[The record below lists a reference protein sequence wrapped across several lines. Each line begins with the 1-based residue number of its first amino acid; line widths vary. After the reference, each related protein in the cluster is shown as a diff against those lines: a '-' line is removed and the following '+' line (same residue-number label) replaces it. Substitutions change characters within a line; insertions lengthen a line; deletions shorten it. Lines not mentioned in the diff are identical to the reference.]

1 MKYLMRT
8 KKAFTKKAIKRI
20 FNYDVFYHGNSKFI
34 AIIHVPFES
43 DFVKKNI
50 EAVNKLLND
59 PIFNLIE
66 NDFNKIYEYPILNYI
81 DYYNTTINYKIKTID
96 GKPVR
101 EAVINDELKEVV
113 NEYAIT
119 VGPMDYDTGKNNIV
133 LTEPYLDEEAELWDF
148 ESIHSLI
155 PNIVDTLIK
164 EGYAI
169 VEETKGDESNE

>member
-8 KKAFTKKAIKRI
+8 NKAFTKKTIKRI
-20 FNYDVFYHGNSKFI
+20 INYDIFYHGNSKFI

-50 EAVNKLLND
+50 EAVNKMLND
-59 PIFNLIE
+59 PIYDYIE
-66 NDFNKIYEYPILNYI
+66 NDCNKIYEHPILNYI
-81 DYYNTTINYKIKTID
+81 DYYNTTINYKMKIID

-113 NEYAIT
+113 TEYAIT
-119 VGPMDYDTGKNNIV
+119 VGPIDFKTGKNNIV
-133 LTEPYLDEEAELWDF
+133 LTETYLDEEAELWDF

-155 PNIVDTLIK
+155 PNIVDTLIN

-169 VEETKGDESNE
+169 IED

>member
-50 EAVNKLLND
+50 EAVNEMLND
-59 PIFNLIE
+59 PTYNFIE
-66 NDFNKIYEYPILNYI
+66 NDCNKIYEHPILNYI
-81 DYYNTTINYKIKTID
+81 DYYNTTINYKMKIID

-113 NEYAIT
+113 TEYAIT
-119 VGPMDYDTGKNNIV
+119 VGPLDFDTGKNNIV

-155 PNIVDTLIK
+155 PNIVDTLIN

-169 VEETKGDESNE
+169 IEDLNDDEKIM